1 MNQSVQPRRHHE
13 TQPRILITRL
23 SAIGDCVQTL
33 PVATALREHFPQAM
47 IAWAVEAAAAP
58 LVAANRAVDRV
69 VVVPKRMLASPAA
82 MWRVRREL
90 APLAIQIAI
99 DPQGLSK
106 SSAIGW
112 LSGARRR
119 IGFARPQGREIS
131 PWLNN
136 EQVQPRT
143 THMVER
149 YLELLGP
156 LGIELATPCFG
167 IKIDPAA
174 ERAIEPFVARPELA
188 DGFAVINPG
197 AGWDSKRWPLARFT
211 AVARWLGERHGLP
224 SVVVW
229 GGERE
234 RAAAG
239 EVVAESASHA
249 LLAPPTSLVELAA
262 LVRQARIMVAGDT
275 GPLHLA
281 AAVGTPCVGIFG
293 STRREACGPYGAGN
307 IALQEAFDGTSGRK
321 LPGAD
326 NWAIRRIHAEMV
338 AEACAAVLQRTA
350 PRESC
355 LATAGRDSGL

>member
-1 MNQSVQPRRHHE
+1 MQPRQPLGER
-13 TQPRILITRL
+13 PRILITRL

-33 PVATALREHFPQAM
+33 PVATALREHFPRAM
-47 IAWAVEAAAAP
+47 IAWAVESAAAP

-82 MWRVRREL
+82 MWRVRRDL
-90 APLAIQIAI
+90 APLAIEIAI

-119 IGFARPQGREIS
+119 IGFASPQGREIS

-136 EQVQPRT
+136 QQVQPRAA
-143 THMVER
+143 HMVDR
-149 YLELLGP
+149 YLELLAP
-156 LGIELATPCFG
+156 LGIKPAAPRFG
-167 IKIDPAA
+167 IEIDPQA
-174 ERAIEPFVARPELA
+174 ERAIAPFVARRELA

-197 AGWDSKRWPLARFT
+197 AGWDSKRWPLARFA
-211 AVARWLGERHGLP
+211 AVAQWLGQQHGLV

-234 RAAAG
+234 RAAACD
-239 EVVAESASHA
+239 VVAGAAGHA
-249 LLAPPTSLVELAA
+249 MLAPPTSLLELAA
-262 LVRQARIMVAGDT
+262 LVQQARLMVASDT

-281 AAVGTPCVGIFG
+281 AAIGTPCVGIFG

-307 IALQEAFDGTSGRK
+307 IAVQEAFDGASGRK

-326 NWAIRRIHAEMV
+326 NWAMRRVRVEIV
-338 AEACAAVLQRTA
+338 TEACAGILRPAASRMPAVV
-350 PRESC
+350 
-355 LATAGRDSGL
+355 AG